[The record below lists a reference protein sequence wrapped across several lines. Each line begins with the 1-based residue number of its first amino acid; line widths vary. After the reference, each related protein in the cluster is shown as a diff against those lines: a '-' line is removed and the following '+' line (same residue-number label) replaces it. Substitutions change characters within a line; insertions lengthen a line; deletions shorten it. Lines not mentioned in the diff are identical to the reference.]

1 MISKRVGNGDE
12 IGLDRT
18 MYFPNEGV
26 MGVDFFGIEN
36 TGKSLLI
43 FIKVHSG
50 VVFIKRE
57 PFPFTEDGE
66 LFRLQTLFEF
76 QQAQPVHTIK
86 WSRN

>member
-12 IGLDRT
+12 IGLERA
-18 MYFPNEGV
+18 MYLANQRV

-43 FIKVHSG
+43 FIKMHGG

-57 PFPFTEDGE
+57 PFPFAEDGE
-66 LFRLQTLFEF
+66 LLRLKTLFEF
-76 QQAQPVHTIK
+76 EQAEPVHTIK
-86 WSRN
+86 